1 MQISL
6 NNYRRQLKFTYWLIA
21 LSIVFIAVACNYKQ
35 TLPSL
40 ERATTN
46 NVELTIWWDKGFNLE
61 EDEALKLFASK
72 WSSQTGNKVKLI
84 FYPTNELLEKI
95 QRSLKAGNP
104 PDLVMANSS
113 ELSLLPRL
121 AWEGKLANVS
131 DVIDQNKNLYPKSV
145 LDAINF
151 YNDRTKKSSY
161 YGVPIAQV
169 SIHIFYWQKLIQKIG
184 HSNRDI
190 PGEWDEFWH
199 FWQKA
204 QQDSQL
210 QQQKK
215 IYGLGLPLSIASPD
229 TYYLFEQILEAYDV
243 TILDANG
250 ILLVDRPQIRQ
261 GIIKCLDW
269 YAQFYHGGYIP
280 PEAIDWLNMDNN
292 RSLLNRIA
300 MMTPNV
306 SLSIPAAVRQDPDT
320 YYHKM
325 GILEL
330 PKKPNGKPMRHL
342 VSVRQAAI
350 FSDSTHQSVAKD
362 FLRYLIEP
370 ENMKNYLKANGIRNL
385 PTQKLVLQDSFWK
398 YSKDPYT
405 SVAIKTITKGQTR
418 LFYTVRHPAYSIIL
432 KENIWGKA
440 LQRIVVDRYS
450 SEKAADEAIE
460 RIKTIF
466 KQWDEKEASS

>member
-1 MQISL
+1 
-6 NNYRRQLKFTYWLIA
+6 
-21 LSIVFIAVACNYKQ
+21 
-35 TLPSL
+35 
-40 ERATTN
+40 
-46 NVELTIWWDKGFNLE
+46 
-61 EDEALKLFASK
+61 
-72 WSSQTGNKVKLI
+72 
-84 FYPTNELLEKI
+84 
-95 QRSLKAGNP
+95 
-104 PDLVMANSS
+104 
-113 ELSLLPRL
+113 
-121 AWEGKLANVS
+121 
-131 DVIDQNKNLYPKSV
+131 
-145 LDAINF
+145 
-151 YNDRTKKSSY
+151 
-161 YGVPIAQV
+161 
-169 SIHIFYWQKLIQKIG
+169 
-184 HSNRDI
+184 
-190 PGEWDEFWH
+190 
-199 FWQKA
+199 
-204 QQDSQL
+204 
-210 QQQKK
+210 
-215 IYGLGLPLSIASPD
+215 
-229 TYYLFEQILEAYDV
+229 
-243 TILDANG
+243 
-250 ILLVDRPQIRQ
+250 
-261 GIIKCLDW
+261 
-269 YAQFYHGGYIP
+269 
-280 PEAIDWLNMDNN
+280 
-292 RSLLNRIA
+292 
-300 MMTPNV
+300 
-306 SLSIPAAVRQDPDT
+306 IPAAVRQDPDT